1 MSEVDKRTGAVP
13 GNEIRNDMFI
23 IKINGCDNCLVN
35 KRETYK
41 NLSAVNK
48 GRKWA
53 GYWYGQVLSKGC
65 LFATR
70 EEAEKEVARLSQLK
84 NLGNAFNC
92 NEFTYVIEKVNK

>member
-1 MSEVDKRTGAVP
+1 MVQRTGAVP

-23 IKINGCDNCLVN
+23 IKINGCDKCLVN

-48 GRKWA
+48 GCKWA

-70 EEAEKEVARLSQLK
+70 EEAEKEVAK
-84 NLGNAFNC
+84 TFTIK
-92 NEFTYVIEKVNK
+92 EFRKRF